1 MTDQKKK
8 LAVVGVLLI
17 ALTWWLATDPS
28 SPIRPQ
34 PQRPDRPVLKFI
46 AKAAGVAARL
56 GLTFLMFAE
65 PAPDSD
71 ELQDPQPVL
80 GADGYQQLAN
90 SRW

>member
-1 MTDQKKK
+1 MTDNKKK
-8 LAVVGVLLI
+8 LVVAGVLVI
-17 ALTWWLATDPS
+17 AATWWLATDPS

-34 PQRPDRPVLKFI
+34 QRPDRPVLKFI

-65 PAPDSD
+65 PAPDAD

-80 GADGYQQLAN
+80 GADGFQQLVN